1 MARSLNGFDSMS
13 GPVLVNTAS
22 QIKTAVAG
30 NANFVTPVPA
40 LTVLQSAIDAF
51 ETELELGKDST
62 YKSALKNEKRIEL
75 IDVLH
80 SLGRYVDFTANGDA
94 VIILSAGYGVT
105 RPHIPKPPVQ
115 AVTNLRLKDGPNV
128 GEVAL
133 SFDREPSAVSYLYQ
147 YSQDPDAVASA
158 WQSQYGTTRKSI
170 ITNLQS
176 GTAYWFRVVALGINK
191 QSITSLPVK
200 RVVQ

>member
-1 MARSLNGFDSMS
+1 MS
-13 GPVLVNTAS
+13 GPVLANTAK
-22 QIKTAVAG
+22 QIKTAMDG
-30 NANFVTPVPA
+30 NANFVTPVPS
-40 LTVLQSAIDAF
+40 LTVLQTAIDAF
-51 ETELELGKDST
+51 DGELELGKDST

-80 SLGRYVDFTANGDA
+80 SLGRYVDFTADGDA
-94 VIILSAGYGVT
+94 VIILSAGYGAT
-105 RPHIPKPPVQ
+105 RPPIPKPLVQ
-115 AVTNLRLKDGPNV
+115 AVTNLRLKDGPNP

-147 YSQDPDAVASA
+147 YSQDPDAVAGA

-176 GTAYWFRVVALGINK
+176 GAAYWFRVVALGVNS
-191 QSITSLPVK
+191 QSVTCLPVK
-200 RVVQ
+200 RIVQ